1 MILGQG
7 TKIPHAVWPK
17 EKRKKLTLKSSL
29 SGVDRVIEF
38 RKIEKAFAFFFFFK
52 LGINK

>member
-1 MILGQG
+1 MVREPRSHMLCGQR
-7 TKIPHAVWPK
+7 KK
-17 EKRKKLTLKSSL
+17 ERKKLTLKSSL